1 MRRAV
6 LVLLLVLCVLPAPA
20 GAVDTGMLEKALPG
34 EARDYVTIS
43 PDSGDLKSGLGGI
56 VKNLLSLLR
65 ESLRTSLAEGFVILS
80 IAALGGIIHLFSGAA
95 DSEPLQKAVDLASVC
110 AVTALC
116 ISGASGVLESCSRS
130 IGRLSSFSAALIPAY
145 AAAVAVTGHPLSA
158 VSTASAT
165 LIFSN
170 GLIFLA
176 SKLLI
181 PAIYLHI
188 VLSAA
193 GLIAENPMLQ
203 GAASMLRKGAL
214 GFFKYF
220 LMLYTG
226 YVSMSG
232 LISSGTDA
240 VTLRTAKVTISGS
253 VPVLGTIVSDV
264 SDALLSGAVILKN
277 AVGIYGF
284 IGALAICLLPFAAAG
299 AKLLVFRLLSL
310 ISVSLC
316 GGSLSRL
323 LGSISES
330 YSIAL
335 GLLGTCCAVQFL
347 SFVIG
352 SVVIGA

>member
-6 LVLLLVLCVLPAPA
+6 LVLLLVLFVLPAPA
-20 GAVDTGMLEKALPG
+20 GAVDIDMLEKARPG

-277 AVGIYGF
+277 AVGIYG
-284 IGALAICLLPFAAAG
+284 ALAICLLPFAAAG

-352 SVVIGA
+352 SVVIGT

>member
-1 MRRAV
+1 MQVRA
-6 LVLLLVLCVLPAPA
+6 
-20 GAVDTGMLEKALPG
+20 AVDTDALEKALPE
-34 EARDYVTIS
+34 EAKGYVEIT
-43 PDSGDLKSGLGGI
+43 PESGDLKSGLAGI
-56 VKNLLSLLR
+56 VKNLLFLLR
-65 ESLRTSLAEGFVILS
+65 ESLRTSISEGFTILS
-80 IAALGGIIHLFSGAA
+80 IAALSGTARLFSGVS
-95 DSEPLQKAVDLASVC
+95 DSEPLKKAVDLAAVC

-130 IGRLSSFSAALIPAY
+130 IGRLGNFSAALIPAY

-188 VLSAA
+188 VLSAV
-193 GLIAENPMLQ
+193 GLIADHPMIR
-203 GAASMLRKGAL
+203 GAASMMRRGAL

-284 IGALAICLLPFAAAG
+284 IGALAVCLLPFATAG

-310 ISVSLC
+310 LSASLC
-316 GGSLSRL
+316 GGTLTQL
-323 LGSISES
+323 LNSISES
-330 YSIAL
+330 YSMAL

>member
-1 MRRAV
+1 M
-6 LVLLLVLCVLPAPA
+6 
-20 GAVDTGMLEKALPG
+20 DTDALEKALPE
-34 EARDYVTIS
+34 EAKEYMEIT
-43 PDSGDLKSGLGGI
+43 PESGDLKSGLTGI

-65 ESLRTSLAEGFVILS
+65 ESLRTSISEGFTILS
-80 IAALGGIIHLFSGAA
+80 IAALSGMARLFSGVS
-95 DSEPLQKAVDLASVC
+95 DSEPLKKSVDLATVC

-130 IGRLSSFSAALIPAY
+130 IGRLGNFSAALIPAY

-188 VLSAA
+188 VLSAV
-193 GLIAENPMLQ
+193 GLIADHPMIR
-203 GAASMLRKGAL
+203 GAASMLRRGAL

-284 IGALAICLLPFAAAG
+284 IGALAVCLLPFATAG

-310 ISVSLC
+310 LSASLC
-316 GGSLSRL
+316 GGTLTQL
-323 LGSISES
+323 LNSISES